1 MASRHLRLQNN
12 HVASSIK
19 GQLYN
24 RRVMRITEC
33 IVIVDVD
40 GVAGNYRLMEIMKMM
55 MMTTAT
61 IMMIK

>member
-1 MASRHLRLQNN
+1 
-12 HVASSIK
+12 
-19 GQLYN
+19 
-24 RRVMRITEC
+24 MRITEC

-61 IMMIK
+61 IMMIKRMGTMAIMMNLNEAPAHIKPK